1 MVVSAVV
8 VDISRL
14 IVYGST
20 FFLRDFSILAERGG
34 IGLVVAGS
42 LAAFLGAFIGSR
54 LLKKITI
61 IAIQITVG
69 VLLFVL
75 SIVLGAGLE

>member
-14 IVYGST
+14 LVYGST
-20 FFLRDFSILAERGG
+20 FFARDFSILAERDG

-54 LLKKITI
+54 LLNKII
-61 IAIQITVG
+61 MRVIQITVG
-69 VLLFVL
+69 VMLFVL
-75 SIVLGAGLE
+75 SIALGTGLV